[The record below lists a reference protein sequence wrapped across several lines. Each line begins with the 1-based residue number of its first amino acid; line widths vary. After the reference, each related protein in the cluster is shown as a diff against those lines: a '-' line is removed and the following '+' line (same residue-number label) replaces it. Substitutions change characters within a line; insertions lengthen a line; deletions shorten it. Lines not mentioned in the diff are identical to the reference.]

1 MAFVQLATIFASA
14 LVQPAPLP
22 RRAVLA
28 GAGAAAASQLLVR
41 PAIAADELSYTV
53 VTPPTDPSSP
63 TPQRAQRVVVDYTL
77 WLDAFN
83 GKKQIDTSKGS
94 AIPPK
99 LPSPF
104 SFMVGVGEV
113 IPGWDRTLRQ
123 MRVGE
128 TRQVVVPA
136 SLGYG
141 EKGIGP
147 IPGGA
152 PLYFEVTLLELKP
165 MKDISEKQQQ
175 WLATHPE
182 P

>member
-1 MAFVQLATIFASA
+1 MGQLTGVS
-14 LVQPAPLP
+14 
-22 RRAVLA
+22 
-28 GAGAAAASQLLVR
+28 AASQM
-41 PAIAADELSYTV
+41 PPHSIASSL
-53 VTPPTDPSSP
+53 PPT
-63 TPQRAQRVVVDYTL
+63 AG
-77 WLDAFN
+77 FN

-99 LPSPF
+99 LPQPF

-113 IPGWDRTLRQ
+113 IPGWDRTLKQ

-128 TRQVVVPA
+128 TRQVVVPP

-165 MKDISEKQQQ
+165 MKEMSEKQQQ